1 MAMNRILPV
10 TRRQLL
16 ALGGGWLLGAQA
28 LAQYDDGRNLP
39 RFNRALKALLGIEST
54 QLERSAQVQLVV
66 PAIAE
71 AGAQVPMSV
80 SSPLPPSQVVG
91 LHLFA
96 DRNPEPHVFSAEFG
110 PGAQLTYFSTRIRI
124 HETAPV
130 RAVLQLADG
139 RYLLAYQP
147 VAVVVSGCG
156 EYLFNPAEWDIPLD

>member
-1 MAMNRILPV
+1 MDMNRILPV

-39 RFNRALKALLGIEST
+39 RFNKALKALLGIEST
-54 QLERSAQVQLVV
+54 QLERSSLIQLVV

-80 SSPLPPSQVVG
+80 SSSLAPAQIRAV
-91 LHLFA
+91 HLFA

-110 PGAQLTYFSTRIRI
+110 PAAQLTYVSTRIRI

-130 RAVLQLADG
+130 RVVLQLADG
-139 RYLLAYQP
+139 RYLWTYQP

-156 EYLFNPAEWDIPLD
+156 EYLYNPKEWDIPLD

>member
-1 MAMNRILPV
+1 MAMNKLLPV
-10 TRRQLL
+10 SRRQLL

-39 RFNRALKALLGIEST
+39 RFNRALKTLLGIEST
-54 QLERSAQVQLVV
+54 QLERSPLVQLVV

-80 SSPLPPSQVVG
+80 SSPLLPAEVVAI
-91 LHLFA
+91 HLFA

-110 PGAQLTYFSTRIRI
+110 PAAQVTYVSTRIRI
-124 HETAPV
+124 HESAPV
-130 RAVLQLADG
+130 RVVLQLANG
-139 RYLLAYQP
+139 RYLWTYQP

-156 EYLFNPAEWDIPLD
+156 EYLYNSKEWDIPLD

>member
-1 MAMNRILPV
+1 MVMNKLLPV

-39 RFNRALKALLGIEST
+39 RFNRALKALLGVEYT
-54 QLERSAQVQLVV
+54 QLERSPLVQLVV

-71 AGAQVPMSV
+71 AGAQVPMSI
-80 SSPLPPSQVVG
+80 SSPLPPAQLKAV
-91 LHLFA
+91 HLFA

-110 PGAQLTYFSTRIRI
+110 PAAQVTYVSTRIRI

-130 RAVLQLADG
+130 RAILQLADG
-139 RYLLAYQP
+139 RFLWSYTP

>member
-1 MAMNRILPV
+1 MAMNKLLPV
-10 TRRQLL
+10 SRRQLL

-39 RFNRALKALLGIEST
+39 RFNRALKTLLGVESD
-54 QLERSAQVQLVV
+54 QLERSALVQLVV

-80 SSPLPPSQVVG
+80 TSPLAPAQVVA
-91 LHLFA
+91 LHVFA

-110 PGAQLTYFSTRIRI
+110 PAAQVTHMATRIRI

-130 RAVLQLADG
+130 RAVLQLSDG
-139 RYLLAYQP
+139 RYLWAYQP

-156 EYLFNPAEWDIPLD
+156 EYLFNPKEWDIPLD